1 MADVSLNQIRKS
13 FGAIEVI
20 KGVDLD
26 IRSGEFVVFV
36 GPSGCG
42 KSTLLRMIAGLE
54 DITSGSLSIGG
65 TDMTDEDP
73 AKRGIAMVFQTY
85 ALYPHMTVR
94 ENMGFALRFA
104 GMNKK
109 EIETRVMEA
118 ARMLEL
124 ESYLDRKPK
133 ALSGGQRQRVAIGR
147 AIVRP
152 PDVFLFD
159 EPLSNLDAEL
169 RVHMRA
175 ELSALHGRLK
185 TTMVYV
191 THDQVEAMTLADR
204 IVVLRAGK
212 VEQIGT
218 PLELFNTPAN
228 LFVAGFIGSPAM
240 NFLPAGVA
248 DADADADENGLRISL
263 LGQETL
269 NLAIAGARPAAG
281 AKVTLG
287 VRPQHIRLAAEG
299 QTGFEIAITLVE
311 ALGTETVVYG
321 EAGNG
326 ERVMAVLAGQH
337 ALKTGATIRVT
348 FDVADVHLFDEA
360 GSRIER

>member
-104 GMNKK
+104 GMKK
-109 EIETRVMEA
+109 QEIETRVMEA

-147 AIVRP
+147 AIVRH

-175 ELSALHGRLK
+175 ELSALHDRLK

-240 NFLPAGVA
+240 NFLPASVV
-248 DADADADENGLRISL
+248 DADEAGLKISL
-263 LGQETL
+263 LDAETL
-269 NLAIAGARPAAG
+269 DLAIAGTRPAAG
-281 AKVTLG
+281 ARVTLG
-287 VRPQHIRLAAEG
+287 VRPQHIRLAAED

-311 ALGTETVVYG
+311 ALGTETVIYG

-337 ALKTGATIRVT
+337 ALKTGTTIRVT
-348 FDVADVHLFDEA
+348 FDVADVHLFDETDQ
-360 GSRIER
+360 RIAR